1 MQLWF
6 TSLQVPLRMMI
17 VGEFLFLR
25 NVIRRHSALP
35 VSAERECLHHR
46 TVATITCG
54 RAALTT
60 SQPRLIIDAVLRAL
74 V

>member
-1 MQLWF
+1 
-6 TSLQVPLRMMI
+6 MMI

-46 TVATITCG
+46 TGQLHHST
-54 RAALTT
+54 L
-60 SQPRLIIDAVLRAL
+60 
-74 V
+74 